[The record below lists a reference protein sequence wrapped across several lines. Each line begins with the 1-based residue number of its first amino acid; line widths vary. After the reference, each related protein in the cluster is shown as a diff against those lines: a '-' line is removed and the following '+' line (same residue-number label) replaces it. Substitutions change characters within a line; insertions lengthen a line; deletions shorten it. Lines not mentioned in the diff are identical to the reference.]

1 MDYKDCIDYVYSF
14 INYYSSNT
22 EELKDKYCQNLER
35 MKIILDNLGYKQTF
49 KVAHIAGTKGKGST
63 TLVLSKLLI
72 SSNYN
77 VGRIVSPHL
86 IDFRERITINDKWIE
101 ESDIVDIVIKIK
113 SIIVKQNIIPT
124 TFEIITSIA
133 LYYFYL
139 QKVDYA
145 CIEVG
150 LGGRLD
156 STNIVEPSITIIT
169 SISYDHMDRLGYTL
183 ESIARE
189 KSGIIKDNVPC
200 VLANQNEAIVN
211 VISEVA
217 KGKSSKLY
225 FYKKDFDASMIE
237 NKIDNIIFNYSEKN
251 NYNIE
256 IQSALAGSYQAEN
269 ISIAFKAYRILLEN
283 KINIH
288 IDNILRELKNIK
300 INGRLSVLAKN
311 PDIIVDGA
319 HNAYSI
325 NCLLENITKW
335 YTNIVLLF
343 VPLKDKDI
351 NGMALSIKHY
361 QNYIDKIII
370 ANSIFVH
377 GLKET
382 DGMLLHERMLS
393 YDIKT
398 EYYNDFKTAANYAI
412 EYSRQNNYALLITGS
427 LYTASSFFDLY
438 SQKMQ

>member
-139 QKVDYA
+139 KNVDYA

-283 KINIH
+283 KINIY
-288 IDNILRELKNIK
+288 IDNILRELKNTK
-300 INGRLSVLAKN
+300 MNGRLSILHKN

-335 YTNIVLLF
+335 YINIVLLF

-361 QNYIDKIII
+361 ENYIDKIII

>member
-361 QNYIDKIII
+361 ENYIDKIII